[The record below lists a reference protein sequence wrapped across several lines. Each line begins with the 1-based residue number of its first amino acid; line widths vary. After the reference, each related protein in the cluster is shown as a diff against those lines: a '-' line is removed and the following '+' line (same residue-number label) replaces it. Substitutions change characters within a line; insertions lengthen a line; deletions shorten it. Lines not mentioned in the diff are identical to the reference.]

1 MKLSFGDFS
10 QQSLFFLYTPL
21 KEQLRSDIC
30 ITQQNLNKV
39 KRPFFQPLFL
49 KDEIHYDRIAKS
61 LCKKKFVWY
70 LVSFLVCEWYVI
82 SNQHKS

>member
-49 KDEIHYDRIAKS
+49 KDEIHYERIAKS
-61 LCKKKFVWY
+61 LCKN
-70 LVSFLVCEWYVI
+70 FLFGI
-82 SNQHKS
+82 LFHFLLANGT